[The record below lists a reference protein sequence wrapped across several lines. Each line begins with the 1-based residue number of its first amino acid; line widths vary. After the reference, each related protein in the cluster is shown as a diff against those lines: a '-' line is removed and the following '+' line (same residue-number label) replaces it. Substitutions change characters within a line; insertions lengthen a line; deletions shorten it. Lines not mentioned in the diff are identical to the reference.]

1 MVKLIVSGHGDISLG
16 MLDAFGMIFG
26 EDPEV
31 KAVPFLKGEGLP
43 QIQAKFQDEV
53 DKLVEKEGILFLVDI
68 FGGTP
73 YNAAAQLVYT
83 LESADIVTG
92 VNLPILL
99 EAATAKSSMD
109 VAELTAHLKN
119 VGSNSIKLFTE
130 EIQKVTQS
138 DQEEDLL

>member
-1 MVKLIVSGHGDISLG
+1 MVKLIVSGHGNLSLG

-26 EDPEV
+26 EDPKV

-43 QIQAKFQDEV
+43 QIQAKFQAEV
-53 DKLVEKEGILFLVDI
+53 DTLAEEEGILFLVDV

-73 YNAAAQLVYT
+73 YNAAAQVVYT
-83 LESADIVTG
+83 MDEADIITG

-99 EAATAKSSMD
+99 EAATAKTTMK
-109 VAELTAHLKN
+109 VAELTAHLKE
-119 VGSNSIKLFTE
+119 VGSSSVKVFTE
-130 EIQKVTQS
+130 EIKRVTQD